1 VEIYANKTTELMVL
15 IIAIQYARL
24 NRMLISSLQS
34 ISQRMLAAKFYPH
47 LGSSIISIL
56 IASQSLALP
65 ESDRLSLCPSDLEL
79 KTVTPNQQPH
89 SYLRFAEG
97 AWDIAISREYRG
109 KCKLS
114 IGERLQKVNGS
125 WIESN
130 AGPIDLAGATFGG
143 TKIRHTYTW
152 EKEGRK
158 YLAIWQPTDER
169 FIRFQIV
176 KSNGQL
182 EANVLLPQVDR

>member
-1 VEIYANKTTELMVL
+1 
-15 IIAIQYARL
+15 
-24 NRMLISSLQS
+24 MLISSFRA
-34 ISQRMLAAKFYPH
+34 IIQRIPAAKIYAY
-47 LGSSIISIL
+47 LGSSTISLL
-56 IASQSLALP
+56 IASQSIAVP
-65 ESDRLSLCPSDLEL
+65 ESDRPSLCPSDAEL
-79 KTVTPNQQPH
+79 KTVTLNQQPH
-89 SYLRFAEG
+89 SYFRFTEG

-114 IGERLQKVNGS
+114 IGERLQKVDGS

-130 AGPIDLAGATFGG
+130 ASPIDLADATFGG
-143 TKIRHTYTW
+143 NKVRHIYTW

-176 KSNGQL
+176 KPNGL
-182 EANVLLPQVDR
+182 VETNVLLPQVDR

>member
-1 VEIYANKTTELMVL
+1 
-15 IIAIQYARL
+15 
-24 NRMLISSLQS
+24 MLSSSFRS
-34 ISQRMLAAKFYPH
+34 ITQRILAAKFYPY
-47 LGSSIISIL
+47 LSASAISIL
-56 IASQSLALP
+56 LASQSLAVT
-65 ESDRLSLCPSDLEL
+65 ESDRQNLCPSDAEL

-89 SYLRFAEG
+89 SYLRFAQG

-114 IGERLQKVNGS
+114 IGERLQKADGS

-143 TKIRHTYTW
+143 TKVRHTYTW

-176 KSNGQL
+176 KSNGLL
-182 EANVLLPQVDR
+182 ETNVLLPQVDR

>member
-1 VEIYANKTTELMVL
+1 
-15 IIAIQYARL
+15 
-24 NRMLISSLQS
+24 MLSSSFRS
-34 ISQRMLAAKFYPH
+34 ITQRILAAKLYPY
-47 LGSSIISIL
+47 LSASAISIL
-56 IASQSLALP
+56 LASQSLALT
-65 ESDRLSLCPSDLEL
+65 ESDRQNLCPSDAEL

-89 SYLRFAEG
+89 SYLRFAQG

-114 IGERLQKVNGS
+114 IGERLQKVDGS

-176 KSNGQL
+176 KSNGLL
-182 EANVLLPQVDR
+182 ETNVLLPQVDR

>member
-1 VEIYANKTTELMVL
+1 
-15 IIAIQYARL
+15 
-24 NRMLISSLQS
+24 MLISNFQS
-34 ISQRMLAAKFYPH
+34 ISQRILAAKFYPY

-56 IASQSLALP
+56 IASQSLAVP
-65 ESDRLSLCPSDLEL
+65 DSDRSSLCPTDADL
-79 KTVTPNQQPH
+79 KSVTPNQQPH

-114 IGERLQKVNGS
+114 IGERLQKVDGS

>member
-1 VEIYANKTTELMVL
+1 
-15 IIAIQYARL
+15 
-24 NRMLISSLQS
+24 MLSSSFRS
-34 ISQRMLAAKFYPH
+34 ITQRILAAKFYPY
-47 LGSSIISIL
+47 LSASAISIL
-56 IASQSLALP
+56 LASQSLALT
-65 ESDRLSLCPSDLEL
+65 ESDRQNLCPSDAEL

-89 SYLRFAEG
+89 SYLRFAQG

-114 IGERLQKVNGS
+114 IGERLQKVDGS

-130 AGPIDLAGATFGG
+130 AGPIDLSGATFGG
-143 TKIRHTYTW
+143 TKVRHTYTW

-176 KSNGQL
+176 KSNGLL
-182 EANVLLPQVDR
+182 ETNVLLPQVDR

>member
-1 VEIYANKTTELMVL
+1 MF
-15 IIAIQYARL
+15 
-24 NRMLISSLQS
+24 ISSFRS
-34 ISQRMLAAKFYPH
+34 IIQRILAAKFYPY
-47 LGSSIISIL
+47 LGSVAISIL
-56 IASQSLALP
+56 LASQSIALSD
-65 ESDRLSLCPSDLEL
+65 SDRLSLCPSDTEL
-79 KTVTPNQQPH
+79 KTLTPDRQPH

-130 AGPIDLAGATFGG
+130 ASPIDLAGANIGG
-143 TKIRHTYTW
+143 TKIRHIYTW

-169 FIRFQIV
+169 FIRLQIV
-176 KSNGQL
+176 NSNGLL

>member
-1 VEIYANKTTELMVL
+1 
-15 IIAIQYARL
+15 
-24 NRMLISSLQS
+24 MLISSFRS
-34 ISQRMLAAKFYPH
+34 IIQRMLAAKFYPH
-47 LGSSIISIL
+47 LGSSIIPIL
-56 IASQSLALP
+56 LASQSLALP
-65 ESDRLSLCPSDLEL
+65 ESDRPSLCPSDAEL
-79 KTVTPNQQPH
+79 KTVALDRQPH

-114 IGERLQKVNGS
+114 IGERLQKVDGS
-125 WIESN
+125 WIESS
-130 AGPIDLAGATFGG
+130 ASPIDLTGATFGG
-143 TKIRHTYTW
+143 TKIRHIYTW

-176 KSNGQL
+176 RSNGLL

>member
-1 VEIYANKTTELMVL
+1 
-15 IIAIQYARL
+15 
-24 NRMLISSLQS
+24 MLISSFRS
-34 ISQRMLAAKFYPH
+34 ITQRILAAKFYPYI
-47 LGSSIISIL
+47 GSITISIL
-56 IASQSLALP
+56 LASQSIALP
-65 ESDRLSLCPSDLEL
+65 DSDRPSLCPSDTEL
-79 KTVTPNQQPH
+79 KTFTPDQQPH

-130 AGPIDLAGATFGG
+130 AGPIDLNGATVGG
-143 TKIRHTYTW
+143 TNIRHIYTW

-158 YLAIWQPTDER
+158 YLAIWQPTDDR
-169 FIRFQIV
+169 FVRLQIV

>member
-1 VEIYANKTTELMVL
+1 
-15 IIAIQYARL
+15 
-24 NRMLISSLQS
+24 MLISNFKS
-34 ISQRMLAAKFYPH
+34 ITQRIITTKFYPC
-47 LGSSIISIL
+47 LGSIISSTL
-56 IASQSLALP
+56 VASQSLAMP
-65 ESDRLSLCPSDLEL
+65 ESDRPSLCPSDAEL
-79 KTVTPNQQPH
+79 KTVALNQQPH

-114 IGERLQKVNGS
+114 IGERLQKVDGS

-143 TKIRHTYTW
+143 TKIRHIYTW

-176 KSNGQL
+176 RSNGQL
-182 EANVLLPQVDR
+182 ETNVLLPQVDR